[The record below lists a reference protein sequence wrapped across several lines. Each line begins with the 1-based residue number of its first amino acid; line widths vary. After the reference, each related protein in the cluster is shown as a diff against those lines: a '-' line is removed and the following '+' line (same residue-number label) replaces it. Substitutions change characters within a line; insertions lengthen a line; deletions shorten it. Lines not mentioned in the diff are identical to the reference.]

1 MDPLQ
6 TIIHTIVVGAFGL
19 ILGRM
24 IHGRRVE
31 IKAAIEEFRA
41 DLRSD
46 GSGLRTEAR
55 GGGAGFRTE
64 ARSDI

>member
-24 IHGRRVE
+24 IHGMRVE

-55 GGGAGFRTE
+55 G
-64 ARSDI
+64 DISESQDQRRG